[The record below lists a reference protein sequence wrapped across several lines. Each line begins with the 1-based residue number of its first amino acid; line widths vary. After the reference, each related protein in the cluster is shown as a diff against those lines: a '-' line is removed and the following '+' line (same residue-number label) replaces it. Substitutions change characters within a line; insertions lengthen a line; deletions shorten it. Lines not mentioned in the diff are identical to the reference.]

1 MARRRF
7 ADSKSASNRSE
18 SGSAPAWGEAPSVGN
33 ESYTMRGN
41 NPPVESEGESEA
53 EAEAAAE

>member
-18 SGSAPAWGEAPSVGN
+18 SGRYDSIYIYSRLLILYDDASID
-33 ESYTMRGN
+33 R
-41 NPPVESEGESEA
+41 
-53 EAEAAAE
+53 